1 MQMIAIL
8 LIEVLNVLMKVL
20 KWLIIIQCLMSWFP
34 GARYSRAYEILS
46 MFTEPLVGP
55 IREVLFRY
63 IDIPIDFSPIIAF
76 FIISMVQRLIITL
89 AW

>member
-1 MQMIAIL
+1 MQMVAVL
-8 LIEVLNVLMKVL
+8 LIKLLNLL
-20 KWLIIIQCLMSWFP
+20 TWLIIIQCLMSWFP
-34 GARYSRAYEILS
+34 GARYSKAYEILS

-76 FIISMVQRLIITL
+76 FLISMIQRLIINL

>member
-1 MQMIAIL
+1 MQIIAVL
-8 LIEVLNVLMKVL
+8 LIKLLNLL
-20 KWLIIIQCLMSWFP
+20 TWLILIQCLMSWFP
-34 GARYSRAYEILS
+34 GARYSKAYEILS

-76 FIISMVQRLIITL
+76 FVISMAQRLIYSL
-89 AW
+89 VW

>member
-1 MQMIAIL
+1 MQIIAAL
-8 LIEVLNVLMKVL
+8 LIKLLNILT
-20 KWLIIIQCLMSWFP
+20 WLILIQCLMSWFP
-34 GARYSRAYEILS
+34 GARYSKVYEILS

-76 FIISMVQRLIITL
+76 FVISMAQRLIYSL
-89 AW
+89 VW

>member
-1 MQMIAIL
+1 MQMIAVL
-8 LIEVLNVLMKVL
+8 LIKLLNILS
-20 KWLIIIQCLMSWFP
+20 WIILIQCLMSWFP
-34 GARYSRAYEILS
+34 GARYSGVYEILS

-55 IREVLFRY
+55 IRELLFRY

-76 FIISMVQRLIITL
+76 FVISMAQRLIVSL

>member
-1 MQMIAIL
+1 MQMIAVL
-8 LIEVLNVLMKVL
+8 LIKLLNILT
-20 KWLIIIQCLMSWFP
+20 WLIIIQCLMSWFP
-34 GARYSRAYEILS
+34 GARYSKVYEILS

-76 FIISMVQRLIITL
+76 FIISIVQRLIMSL
-89 AW
+89 VW

>member
-1 MQMIAIL
+1 MQIIAAL
-8 LIEVLNVLMKVL
+8 LIKLLNILT
-20 KWLIIIQCLMSWFP
+20 WLILIQCLMSWFP
-34 GARYSRAYEILS
+34 GARYSKAYEILS

-76 FIISMVQRLIITL
+76 FVISMAQRLIYSL
-89 AW
+89 VW

>member
-1 MQMIAIL
+1 MQMIAVL
-8 LIEVLNVLMKVL
+8 LIKLLNILS
-20 KWLIIIQCLMSWFP
+20 WIILIQCLMSWFP
-34 GARYSRAYEILS
+34 GARYSKVYEILS

-55 IREVLFRY
+55 IRELLFRY

-76 FIISMVQRLIITL
+76 FVISMAQRLIVSL